1 MTGPERVARLME
13 LETLVQELVDL
24 GWTLEQLCTE
34 DSRDEPFRVTITLSV
49 EGESELGGML

>member
-1 MTGPERVARLME
+1 ME
-13 LETLVQELVDL
+13 LETFVEELVER

-34 DSRDEPFRVTITLSV
+34 DSRDEPYRVTITLSV